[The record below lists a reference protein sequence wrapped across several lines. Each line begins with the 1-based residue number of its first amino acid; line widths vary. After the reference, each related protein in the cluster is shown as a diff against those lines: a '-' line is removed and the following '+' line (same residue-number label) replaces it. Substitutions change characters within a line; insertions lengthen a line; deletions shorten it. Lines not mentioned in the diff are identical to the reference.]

1 LVDKR
6 RDGPLGRLIILIY
19 ERVTSITDSNASILS
34 AYRDQIIHDLTS
46 SENMKDPYKRFSK
59 FYDSFLE
66 PMNSVLRSIGF
77 KMLPPKSGMKV
88 LDIGCGTGA
97 HLVHYQKVLC
107 QVFGVDTSPSMLKR
121 AQLKLGE
128 RADLR
133 LVDASTLPFP
143 NYNFDIIL
151 MSTVL
156 HEMAP
161 DLRVKVLTEAHRV
174 MKESG
179 RILIIDF
186 HPGPLKPLKGWII
199 KIIINIAEFL
209 AGREHFKN
217 SRQYLVSGGIPALI
231 DTCKL
236 EIEDYK
242 IVSGG
247 NFGIFVIK

>member
-1 LVDKR
+1 
-6 RDGPLGRLIILIY
+6 
-19 ERVTSITDSNASILS
+19 
-34 AYRDQIIHDLTS
+34 
-46 SENMKDPYKRFSK
+46 MKDPYKKFSK
-59 FYDSFLE
+59 FYDSLIE
-66 PMNSVLRSIGF
+66 PMNSGLRSIGF
-77 KMLPPKSGMKV
+77 KMLPPKSGIKV

-121 AQLKLGE
+121 ARLKLGE

-133 LVDASTLPFP
+133 QVDASTLPYP
-143 NYNFDIIL
+143 DNQFDIIL
-151 MSTVL
+151 LSTVL

-174 MKESG
+174 LKESG
-179 RILIIDF
+179 RMLIIDF
-186 HPGPLKPLKGWII
+186 HPGPLKPIKGYIF
-199 KIIINIAEFL
+199 KIIINVVEFM

-217 SRQYLVSGGIPALI
+217 SRQYLATGGIPALI

-236 EIEDYK
+236 HIENYK

-247 NFGIFVIK
+247 NFGIFIIK

>member
-1 LVDKR
+1 
-6 RDGPLGRLIILIY
+6 
-19 ERVTSITDSNASILS
+19 
-34 AYRDQIIHDLTS
+34 
-46 SENMKDPYKRFSK
+46 MKDPYKNISR
-59 FYDSFLE
+59 FYDSFIE
-66 PMNSVLRSIGF
+66 PMNRSLRSIGF

-133 LVDASTLPFP
+133 LVNASTLPFP
-143 NYNFDIIL
+143 DSHFDIVL

-156 HEMAP
+156 HEMAW
-161 DLRVKVLTEAHRV
+161 DLRVKVLTEADRV
-174 MKESG
+174 LKESG

-186 HPGPLKPLKGWII
+186 HPGPLKPIKGRII
-199 KIIINIAEFL
+199 KIIINIAEFI
-209 AGREHFKN
+209 AGWEHFKN
-217 SRQYLVSGGIPALI
+217 SRQYLATGGIPALI
-231 DTCKL
+231 DDCKL
-236 EIEDYK
+236 DIEDYK

>member
-1 LVDKR
+1 
-6 RDGPLGRLIILIY
+6 
-19 ERVTSITDSNASILS
+19 
-34 AYRDQIIHDLTS
+34 
-46 SENMKDPYKRFSK
+46 MKDPYKRFARY
-59 FYDSFLE
+59 YDSLIE
-66 PMNSVLRSIGF
+66 PMNSGLRSIGF

-121 AQLKLGE
+121 AHLKLGE

-133 LVDASTLPFP
+133 LVNAGTLPFP
-143 NYNFDIIL
+143 DSQFDIIL
-151 MSTVL
+151 LSTVL

-161 DLRVKVLTEAHRV
+161 DLRKNVLLEAHRV
-174 MKESG
+174 LKDSG

-186 HPGPLKPLKGWII
+186 HPGPLKPIKGWIT
-199 KIIINIAEFL
+199 KIVINMAEFV

-217 SRQYLVSGGIPALI
+217 SRQYLASGGIPALI
-231 DTCKL
+231 DDCKL
-236 EIEDYK
+236 DIEDYK

-247 NFGIFVIK
+247 NFGIFIIK